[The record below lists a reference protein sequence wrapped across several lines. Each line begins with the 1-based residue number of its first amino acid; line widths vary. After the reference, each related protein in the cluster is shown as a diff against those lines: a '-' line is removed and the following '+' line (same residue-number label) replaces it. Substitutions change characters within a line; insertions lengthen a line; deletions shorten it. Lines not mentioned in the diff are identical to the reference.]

1 MTIEDIVAPLRLR
14 AADLAR
20 ALDAPDADA
29 VQLKHRIYLLH
40 RAVEEQMLAL
50 EGVQGEVKAL
60 VDGWKTRFR
69 TPSAEGPSAPPSVD
83 PAPGLVTP
91 PAASTPVAST
101 PVPSPHG
108 STTPE
113 PTERRD
119 AGAAAVDGAAP
130 DASAPVDDLVRAANR
145 VLERTPLL
153 SIAIP
158 SPVIAMATVPAERPP
173 AMIASASPRPGQP
186 RVVDELNAST
196 FVDRGWSRLA
206 VGDYVAAE
214 VALRKALEL
223 NPTDAYAAVLLAWAE
238 VAQDR
243 WEEALGR
250 LVDVLGAVPS
260 LALGHVVAGH
270 AHLRAGRH
278 DPARAHLVQA
288 ITLDNDRKASLYAW
302 YYKGQ
307 LHLAREAWDEAI
319 TAFARALEYGPN
331 LIEARYETGHAHWRA
346 GRPDAARDAWRAGA
360 DANKFNP
367 WSKRC
372 REMLAVLDAGGV
384 PERAG

>member
-1 MTIEDIVAPLRLR
+1 MTFDETIATLRQR
-14 AADLAR
+14 AADLAA

-50 EGVQGEVKAL
+50 EGVQHDVKEL

-69 TPSAEGPSAPPSVD
+69 TPQPDGRGEPPSVD
-83 PAPGLVTP
+83 PTPGLLTP
-91 PAASTPVAST
+91 PEAVTPVASSPVASSPT
-101 PVPSPHG
+101 P
-108 STTPE
+108 
-113 PTERRD
+113 
-119 AGAAAVDGAAP
+119 A
-130 DASAPVDDLVRAANR
+130 APVDDFARAANR

-153 SIAIP
+153 SIAVP
-158 SPVIAMATVPAERPP
+158 SPVIAMASVPAERPP
-173 AMIASASPRPGQP
+173 AIVAAAAPRPGQP

-206 VGDYVAAE
+206 AGDYVAAE

-243 WEEALGR
+243 SDDALAR
-250 LVDVLGAVPS
+250 LVDVLEAVPT

-270 AHLRAGRH
+270 AHLREERFE
-278 DPARAHLVQA
+278 PARAHLAQA
-288 ITLDNDRKASLYAW
+288 IALDNDRKASLYAW

-307 LHLAREAWDEAI
+307 LHLARAAWDDAI

-331 LIEARYETGHAHWRA
+331 LIEARYETGHAHWGA
-346 GRPDAARDAWRAGA
+346 GRADAAREAWRLGA
-360 DANKFNP
+360 EANKFNP

-372 REMLAVLDAGGV
+372 REMLAVLDAGGT